1 MRIALIADVHGNRE
15 AFDAV
20 LDALAHDSVDRI
32 VLLGDLVGYGADPAY
47 CLDRAAGLVAHGA
60 LAVMGNHD
68 AAALSGQAGGFNDYA
83 REAIAWTRR
92 TLEERHRAFLSVL
105 PMTLVDGERL
115 YVHASPVDPANWSY
129 VADAAAAERAFAA
142 VPQRVILCGHHHRPA
157 IYSQTPDQAAL
168 GFAPATDAPIPLLA
182 RRRWLAVIGACG
194 QPRDENPS
202 ASYAVLDE
210 GTRSLC
216 LRRAPYDIES
226 AARKIQAA
234 GLPQMLAAR
243 LFVGR

>member
-47 CLDRAAGLVAHGA
+47 CLDRAAELVAHGA

-68 AAALSGQAGGFNDYA
+68 TAALSGEAGGFNDYA
-83 REAIAWTRR
+83 REAIAWTRG
-92 TLEERHRAFLSVL
+92 TLQERHRAFLASL
-105 PMTLVDGERL
+105 RMTLADGERL
-115 YVHASPVDPANWSY
+115 YVHASPADPASWSY
-129 VADAAAAERAFAA
+129 VGDAAAAERAFAA

-157 IYSQTPDQAAL
+157 IYSQTPDERAL
-168 GFAPATDAPIPLLA
+168 GFAPAADAPIPLLA